1 MKITHRTVK
10 RIYGN
15 DRSETHYFDVSFHV
29 SKYKRARIIEKIE
42 HFKKDPGPEF
52 CLSFEIKP
60 ISSGFDVNTSQT
72 IREYEIN
79 IHLESPTIEDAELL
93 IKHFTEGV

>member
-1 MKITHRTVK
+1 MKITHRKVK
-10 RIYGN
+10 HIHGSNRF
-15 DRSETHYFDVSFHV
+15 ETHYFDVSFNV
-29 SKYKRARIIEKIE
+29 SEYKRTRIIEKIE

-52 CLSFEIKP
+52 YLSFEIKP
-60 ISSGFDVNTSQT
+60 ILSCFDVNTSQT

-93 IKHFTEGV
+93 IKYFTEGV